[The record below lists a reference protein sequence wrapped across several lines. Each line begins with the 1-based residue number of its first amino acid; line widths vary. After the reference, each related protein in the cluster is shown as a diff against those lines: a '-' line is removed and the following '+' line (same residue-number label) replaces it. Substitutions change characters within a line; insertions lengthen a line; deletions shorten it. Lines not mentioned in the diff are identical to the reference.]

1 MEDNFDYYYKEEIN
15 KIMTKR
21 KQVFCFYDRKKNTVI
36 TDFPEEAVKDV
47 DEYEQKLKNAINEKY
62 KKEEQ
67 KQRYIE
73 AINDVLNEID
83 KDKKKYKIDKKWIPL
98 DDYYWELKI
107 KIIKVL
113 RLHDSCLVIYDI

>member
-1 MEDNFDYYYKEEIN
+1 MEDNFDYDYKEEIN

-67 KQRYIE
+67 KKKYIE
-73 AINDVLNEID
+73 AINDVLDQIDHDNQKYDKIEDKWVPLNFYSFWLEYKIEKVLNMD
-83 KDKKKYKIDKKWIPL
+83 KDY
-98 DDYYWELKI
+98 
-107 KIIKVL
+107 
-113 RLHDSCLVIYDI
+113 LVYI